1 MGAAR
6 FTVILIV
13 AVVLPPKLLAVIV
26 WLVAVCVTV
35 GVPLIAQVV
44 VLMPNPVGSEGL
56 TVQLD
61 IVPVT
66 LGVWVEIAT
75 FLVNTK
81 GEPL

>member
-1 MGAAR
+1 
-6 FTVILIV
+6 
-13 AVVLPPKLLAVIV
+13 VLPPKLLAVIV
-26 WLVAVCVTV
+26 WLVVVCVIV
-35 GVPLIAQVV
+35 GVPLMAQVV
-44 VLMPNPVGSEGL
+44 ELMPKPVGREGL

-66 LGVWVEIAT
+66 LGVWVDIAT

>member
-1 MGAAR
+1 M
-6 FTVILIV
+6 
-13 AVVLPPKLLAVIV
+13 
-26 WLVAVCVTV
+26 
-35 GVPLIAQVV
+35 AQVV
-44 VLMPNPVGSEGL
+44 ELMPKPMGRDGL

-66 LGVWVEIAT
+66 LGVWVDIAT